1 MWKISHVINKTEPR
15 QAINMSD
22 GLPIDARRGGVGNSF
37 RMIVSGKG
45 FLDITDMGHQ
55 PAGPHYWQLIING
68 AIYWYDGDGTI
79 SLTINNDG
87 SFSAEGDGNHIRGNL
102 LPLPG
107 VSEEDSVL
115 LDQMMA
121 EKIVPYQNIPDD
133 PGKTTE
139 ELEKLGKQFFPYTP
153 YNFQLAMS
161 VYDWT
166 TPDFARFDFFRIFI
180 YTGVEGCPLDKP
192 SIANAIWT
200 SSWPPF
206 TPKNK
211 DYMNSFMMTPASS
224 LEDVSNQLD
233 KVADKLYRFNEAEL
247 RLFKAAVTSMP
258 RTSILAVPQLFSGQ
272 VAISNL
278 GTQHFAPEFLQFPG
292 NKGPLTRPLE
302 MPLHDA
308 LDTFIQKGKTITTK
322 AVMSFTNSQEDAMH
336 YQNGILI
343 VLNPP
348 PDAVVW
354 EHSAYIT
361 PLSDGPEKT
370 EYTFPPGTSLLVK
383 DTRYQTVQSKTMLV
397 LTLELSGLH

>member
-1 MWKISHVINKTEPR
+1 MWKIGQVVNKTEPR
-15 QAINMSD
+15 QPVNMSD
-22 GLPIDARRGGVGNSF
+22 GLPMDARRGGAGNSF

-55 PAGPHYWQLIING
+55 PAGPHYWQLILNG
-68 AIYWYDGDGTI
+68 AIYWYDGDGNI
-79 SLTINNDG
+79 SLTIDNDRG
-87 SFSAEGDGNHIRGNL
+87 FSAEGDGNHIQGEL
-102 LPLPG
+102 LPLPD
-107 VSEEDSVL
+107 VSEEDADL

-133 PGKTTE
+133 PGKTKQ
-139 ELEKLGKQFFPYTP
+139 ELETLAERFFPYTP
-153 YNFQLAMS
+153 YHFQLAMS

-166 TPDFARFDFFRIFI
+166 TPDFARFDFFRIFV
-180 YTGVEGCPLDKP
+180 YTGVDGSPLDK
-192 SIANAIWT
+192 SGIANAIWT

-211 DYMNSFMMTPASS
+211 DYMNSFMMTPAYS
-224 LEDVSNQLD
+224 LEDVSNQLE
-233 KVADKLYRFNEAEL
+233 KVADNLYRYNEAEL
-247 RLFKAAVTSMP
+247 RLFKAAVTSLP
-258 RTSILAVPQLFSGQ
+258 RTGTLAVPQLFSGQ

-278 GTQHFAPEFLQFPG
+278 GTHHFAPEFLQFPG
-292 NKGPLTRPLE
+292 NTGPIFKPLE

-322 AVMSFTNSQEDAMH
+322 AVMSFTDNLEDAMH

-354 EHSAYIT
+354 DHSAYIT
-361 PLSDGPEKT
+361 SLSDGPDKT
-370 EYTFPPGTSLLVK
+370 EYTFPPGASFLVK
-383 DTRYQTVQSKTMLV
+383 DTRYQTYQNKTILV
-397 LTLELSGLH
+397 LTLELTGLK